1 VIRINLLPIREARRK
16 AGARQQMVLMAAS
29 AAGAVLLCIG
39 AQTWVHSEI
48 SATQRRIQALQVQ
61 LAQYKPQQDQ
71 VAQFKAKKA
80 EIEQK
85 LRVIEKLEHSR
96 SGPVHIMDELASRIP
111 ERVWLTDLNAD
122 NGQIELTGMS
132 LDNELVAL
140 FLTGLNDSPYFAN
153 VELEETELKQ
163 MDELK
168 LNTFKIRASLESPED
183 PTDAKPAAAIGAP
196 GAPGAA
202 RTTTPSRAP
211 APAAGRK
218 L

>member
-16 AGARQQMVLMAAS
+16 AGVRQQMVLMVAS
-29 AAGAVLLCIG
+29 AAAAVLLCLG
-39 AQTWVHSEI
+39 AQMWVQGQI
-48 SATQRRIQALQVQ
+48 SATQRRVQALQAQ

-168 LNTFKIRASLESPED
+168 LNTFKIRASLQSPED
-183 PTDAKPAAAIGAP
+183 PPDAKPAAAIGAP
-196 GAPGAA
+196 AAPGAA
-202 RTTTPSRAP
+202 RTTTPGRAP